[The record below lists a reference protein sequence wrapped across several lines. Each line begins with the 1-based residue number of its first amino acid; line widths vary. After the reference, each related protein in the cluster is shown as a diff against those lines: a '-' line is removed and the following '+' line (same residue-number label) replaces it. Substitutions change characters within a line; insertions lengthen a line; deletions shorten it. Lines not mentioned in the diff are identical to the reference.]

1 MKKQHPYHDESMW
14 KGAPPTNFE
23 LSRQLRERMTTA
35 ELLMW
40 NKLKNNQF
48 CGYKF
53 RRQHPIHK
61 FIVDFY
67 CHELKLILEI
77 DGKYHN
83 SEEQKS
89 EDFKRSELLQ
99 FQGLKEIR
107 FTNEEIINDIDLVL
121 KKLEQEINP
130 LPQP

>member
-1 MKKQHPYHDESMW
+1 MW

-23 LSRQLRERMTTA
+23 MSRQLRERMTTA
-35 ELLMW
+35 EILMW

-48 CGYKF
+48 SGYKF

-77 DGKYHN
+77 DGKYHD

-121 KKLEQEINP
+121 KKLEQEINS
-130 LPQP
+130 LPRP

>member
-1 MKKQHPYHDESMW
+1 MKKPHPYHDESMW
-14 KGAPPTNFE
+14 KGAFSGNFE
-23 LSRQLRERMTTA
+23 LARQLRERMTTA
-35 ELLMW
+35 ELLIW

-48 CGYKF
+48 SGYKF

-61 FIVDFY
+61 FIVDFC

-77 DGKYHN
+77 DGKYHDA
-83 SEEQKS
+83 EEQKK

-107 FTNEEIINDIDLVL
+107 FTNEEIINDIDSVL
-121 KKLEQEINP
+121 KRLEQEINP
-130 LPQP
+130 LP